1 MPNDLSQFEKFD
13 ALKITLAS
21 PQKIRSWS
29 HGEVTEPETINYRTF
44 RAEKDGLFCEKIF
57 GPTKDFECYCGKYK
71 KIRFKGVI
79 CDKCGVEVTR
89 RKVRRERMG
98 HIELASPCGHVW
110 FFGTVPSKMARLL
123 GMRSRDLKAVIY
135 YSKYLIL
142 NVDEKGKEEVI
153 AVLEEDLEKEE
164 KQLREEIETEIEKI
178 EEQIE
183 EKAGEAEDEK
193 EREEILFSGRKEIA
207 QLRDD
212 LVTKRNNL
220 EKKYDVLSTHLQEVE
235 PLSVIGEAE
244 YRSLQKYLDKFAQ
257 AGIGAPGVRRVL
269 EDLDT
274 EKIVEEL
281 REKLRETGS
290 KSKRKKYTRRLKVVE
305 QFNRSDVEP
314 AWMILDVLPVIP
326 PELRPMVQL
335 EGGRFATSDLNDL
348 YRAVINRN
356 NRLKELLELG
366 APELILKNE
375 RRMLQEAV
383 DALIDSSRSR
393 RRRYRGQKKLRS
405 LSDLIKGKQGRFRRN
420 LLGKRV
426 DYSGRSVIVVGPEL
440 KVSECGV
447 PKEMALELFKPMV
460 IREVLAEGLAP
471 NVKMAKEFIKQEP
484 PEVWGI
490 LERVV
495 EGWPVLLNRAPTL
508 HRLGILAFYPK
519 LLEGKALSIHPCV
532 CAGYNADFD
541 GDQMAVHVPL
551 SKEAKREAEEIML
564 STKNLLKPAS
574 SNPVV
579 APSKDMVLG
588 LYWLTR
594 DRGGLDEE
602 KVYHLEE
609 ARIACEEGN
618 LKLRQ
623 LARIEIGGVV
633 RETTV
638 GRAFVNEIIPDSL
651 GYINKVMDKNV
662 VKDILNRCLEEE
674 GEERTVQLVDDLK
687 SLGFRYAT
695 DSGISMGIFD
705 TDVPI
710 DKQEKIEKA
719 EEKVAE
725 IEQNFRRG
733 LLTEGETR
741 RLSQEIWLDL
751 TNELEEVTWNSMGKE
766 NPMRILIESGA
777 RGARDQ
783 VKQISG
789 MKGLV
794 VDPTGKIVELPTKS
808 NYFEGLS
815 EFEYFAGA
823 RGARKGLADTALKT
837 ADAGYLTRRLVDVC
851 QEVLVR
857 EEDCGTRKGLKI
869 SRNDGEEFG
878 SFASR
883 LEGRL
888 AADTVKDPEGNILA
902 RRNDLI
908 NKEKA
913 EKIAE
918 NGPES
923 VLARSPMTCETP
935 YGVCQ
940 KCYGWDLGWRRLVE
954 FGSPVG
960 VIAAQSIGEPGTQLT
975 LRTFHFGGI
984 AKEDI
989 TRGLPR
995 VTQLFEARTPKV
1007 LAAMTEIGGKVSVEE
1022 SEDEGT
1028 VVTITSE
1035 DGESEEYRIPPTREV
1050 RVDDGDVVP
1059 SGYALSSGYL
1069 DPEEVLKTLGLQEA
1083 QKYML
1088 SEIKKVYASQGVDLD
1103 AKHVEVVLRQMV
1115 SQVKVIEAGDT
1126 DLLPGEVVSRERFA
1140 RENERVAE
1148 AGGEKADAERL
1159 ILGITRVSLN
1169 TESWLSAASFQS
1181 TRRVLT
1187 DSAVEGAV
1195 DILRGLKENV
1205 IVGKKIPVEPE
1216 MYVEED

>member
-1 MPNDLSQFEKFD
+1 MSNELEQFEQFEG
-13 ALKITLAS
+13 LKITLAS
-21 PQKIRSWS
+21 PKEIRSWS

-89 RKVRRERMG
+89 RRVRRERMG

-123 GMRSRDLKAVIY
+123 GIRSRDLKAVVYFSRYIVQE
-135 YSKYLIL
+135 I
-142 NVDEKGKEEVI
+142 DEKKKEKVLSSLDDDLVDDKKLLKEESDKKI
-153 AVLEEDLEKEE
+153 K
-164 KQLREEIETEIEKI
+164 EIEETM
-178 EEQIE
+178 EENTKDVKDE
-183 EKAGEAEDEK
+183 EEK
-193 EREEILFSGRKEIA
+193 ERILLEGRRQIA
-207 QLRDD
+207 QLRNE
-212 LVTKRNNL
+212 LVTEQNNL
-220 EKKYDVLSTHLQEVE
+220 EKKYDILDSHLAEIE
-235 PLSVIGEAE
+235 KHSVIGEAE
-244 YRSLQKYLDKFAQ
+244 YRSLRKYLSDFAEV
-257 AGIGAPGVRRVL
+257 GIGALGIKKVL
-269 EDLDT
+269 EELDT
-274 EKIVEEL
+274 EAMAEDLK
-281 REKLRETGS
+281 EKLRETGS

-305 QFNRSDVEP
+305 EFNRSDVDP
-314 AWMILDVLPVIP
+314 SWMILDVLPVIP

-426 DYSGRSVIVVGPEL
+426 DYSGRSVIVVGPDL
-440 KVSECGV
+440 GVSECGI

-460 IREVLAEGLAP
+460 LREVLLEGYAP
-471 NVKMAKEFIKQEP
+471 NIRMAKEYVKQKP
-484 PEVWGI
+484 PEVWEL

-519 LLEGKALSIHPCV
+519 LLEGHAISLHPCV

-551 SKEAKREAEEIML
+551 SKKAKKEAEEIML

-574 SNPVV
+574 GSPVV
-579 APSKDMVLG
+579 TPSKDMVLG

-594 DRGGLDEE
+594 T
-602 KVYHLEE
+602 
-609 ARIACEEGN
+609 EGN
-618 LKLRQ
+618 PLEDRVFTVEDAEMAVERGALDLRQ
-623 LARIEIGGVV
+623 LTNIEFEGEV
-633 RETTV
+633 RRTTLGRLYVNQVLPSGMEYVEDIV
-638 GRAFVNEIIPDSL
+638 GKS
-651 GYINKVMDKNV
+651 K
-662 VKDILNRCLEEE
+662 VKDILARCLEEE
-674 GEERTVQLVDDLK
+674 GEDCMVKLVDDLK
-687 SLGFRYAT
+687 ALGFKYAT
-695 DSGISMGIFD
+695 DSGVSMGIFD
-705 TDVPI
+705 TEVGL
-710 DKQEKIEKA
+710 EKDARIEEA
-719 EEKVAE
+719 EKKVAE
-725 IEQNFRRG
+725 IEQNFNRG
-733 LLTEGETR
+733 LLTEEEKK
-741 RLSQEIWLDL
+741 RLSNEVWQET
-751 TNELEEVTWNSMGKE
+751 TNELEELTWESLSGE

-777 RGARDQ
+777 RGSRDQ

-794 VDPTGKIVELPTKS
+794 VDPTGNIVELPTKS

-837 ADAGYLTRRLVDVC
+837 ADAGYLTRRLVDVS
-851 QEVLVR
+851 QDVLVR
-857 EEDCGTRKGLKI
+857 EKDCGTRRGIKI
-869 SRNDGEEFG
+869 SRDDGPEFG
-878 SFASR
+878 EFPIR
-883 LEGRL
+883 LEGRV
-888 AADTVKDPEGNILA
+888 AADTIKDSAGDIIA

-908 NKEKA
+908 DKDKA
-913 EKIAE
+913 AE
-918 NGPES
+918 IDERGPDTVE
-923 VLARSPMTCETP
+923 VRSPITCETA
-935 YGVCQ
+935 YGICQ
-940 KCYGWDLGWRRLVE
+940 KCYGWDLGWRRMAEL
-954 FGSPVG
+954 GSPVG

-984 AKEDI
+984 AMEDI

-995 VTQLFEARTPKV
+995 VTQLFEVRTPKV
-1007 LAAMTEIGGKVSVEE
+1007 LAAMTEISGKVSVEDI
-1022 SEDEGT
+1022 EDGGT
-1028 VVTITSE
+1028 RITVTSE
-1035 DGESEEYRIPPTREV
+1035 DDVTEEHLVPPTREV
-1050 RVDDGDVVP
+1050 TVEDGDLVP
-1059 SGYALSSGYL
+1059 AGHALSSGYL
-1069 DPEEVLKTLGLQEA
+1069 DPEEVLETMGLREA

-1088 SEIKKVYASQGVDLD
+1088 SEVQKVYSSQGVDLAD
-1103 AKHVEVVLRQMV
+1103 KHVEIILRQMA
-1115 SQVKVIEAGDT
+1115 SQVKIKSPGDT
-1126 DLLPGEVVSRERFA
+1126 DLLPGEVVSRERVA
-1140 RENERVAE
+1140 RENERIE
-1148 AGGEKADAERL
+1148 ENGGEKAKAEDL
-1159 ILGITRVSLN
+1159 VLGITKVSLN

-1187 DSAVEGAV
+1187 DSAAEGRI
-1195 DILRGLKENV
+1195 DNLRGLKENV

-1216 MYVEED
+1216 MYVEEG